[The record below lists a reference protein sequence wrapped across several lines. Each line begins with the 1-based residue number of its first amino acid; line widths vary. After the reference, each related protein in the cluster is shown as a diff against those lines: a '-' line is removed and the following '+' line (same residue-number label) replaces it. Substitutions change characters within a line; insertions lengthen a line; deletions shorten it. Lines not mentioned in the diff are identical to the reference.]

1 MRFKIISISC
11 ACLLGCASIYP
22 GNNPTVVFEDGYH
35 FGILNKSLIK
45 NHDTNTWFSKQYDTY
60 RPELNRLEP
69 SNLLHIS
76 IKVFMGTWC
85 HDSKREVPR
94 FYKILDELNYNYA
107 NFKIIGL
114 TKDKK
119 RIFS

>member
-1 MRFKIISISC
+1 
-11 ACLLGCASIYP
+11 
-22 GNNPTVVFEDGYH
+22 
-35 FGILNKSLIK
+35 
-45 NHDTNTWFSKQYDTY
+45 
-60 RPELNRLEP
+60 
-69 SNLLHIS
+69 
-76 IKVFMGTWC
+76 MGTWC

-119 RIFS
+119 GYFHDYTSFNITHTPTIIFYRNGTEIGRIIEKPDGSLESHLLRIISS